1 MARLLAVDITAFRLR
16 GFSLRRLLRLAGFLG
31 VDVVDYVEQ
40 EFLRADVQPG
50 PVNFNYLYCSC
61 WEGKP
66 YSLMKRFESLICSV
80 IAFIPEVGEVLED
93 RLGGQL
99 VQRADVGLHPSN
111 S

>member
-1 MARLLAVDITAFRLR
+1 MARLPAVEITALRLR

-31 VDVVDYVEQ
+31 VDVVDYVEKD
-40 EFLRADVQPG
+40 FRRGLVQPG

-66 YSLMKRFESLICSV
+66 YSLMNRFKSLICSI
-80 IAFIPEVGEVLED
+80 IAFIPEDGEVLKD
-93 RLGGQL
+93 RRVGQL